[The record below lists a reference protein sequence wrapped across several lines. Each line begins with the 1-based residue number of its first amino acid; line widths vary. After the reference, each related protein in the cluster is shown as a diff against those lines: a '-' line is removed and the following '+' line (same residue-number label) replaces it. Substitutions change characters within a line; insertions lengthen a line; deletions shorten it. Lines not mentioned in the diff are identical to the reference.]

1 MPINFSDE
9 DVNFKKE
16 VREFIN
22 SNLPKELQTKISN
35 GGSANKEETIAWQK
49 ALNKKKWFAP
59 GWPKE
64 YGGSEMSV
72 MRKYILDLELSLA
85 DTPTLIPFG
94 VTMIA
99 PVLIE
104 FGTKKQKD
112 YFLPKILESDH
123 WWCQGYSE
131 PNSGSDLA
139 SLSTKAVLENDMYII
154 NGTKTWTTLAQYAD
168 WMFCLVRTS
177 TEGKPQEGISFIMID
192 MKSKGISVDPII
204 TIDGS
209 HEINTVYLENVMVP
223 KENLIYEVNKGWS
236 VAKFLLSHERT
247 TIAAVGRSKS
257 ALRKLKEIAAIEYDN
272 DERPLINDRRF
283 RDQLTTLEMD
293 LKALEYT
300 ELRIL
305 SKESQGTAPG
315 PEASLLKIQGSE
327 IQQRITELTL
337 NAVGYQGLIHN
348 EENINYDRLNDFSV
362 VPDYAENAASNYLN
376 KRKTTIYGGSNE
388 IQKNIL
394 SKMVLGL

>member
-1 MPINFSDE
+1 MNIKFSDE

-16 VREFIN
+16 VREVIN

-139 SLSTKAVLENDMYII
+139 SLSAKAVLENDMYII
-154 NGTKTWTTLAQYAD
+154 NGTKTWTTLAQFAD

-177 TEGKPQEGISFIMID
+177 TKGKPQEGISFIMID

-204 TIDGS
+204 TLDGS
-209 HEINTVYLENVMVP
+209 HEINTVYLENVKVP

-247 TIAAVGRSKS
+247 SIAAVGRSKS

-272 DERPLINDRRF
+272 DEKPLINDRRF

-348 EENINYDRLNDFSV
+348 GENINYDRLNDFSV

>member
-1 MPINFSDE
+1 MNINFSDE

-35 GGSANKEETIAWQK
+35 GGSASKEETIAWQK

-154 NGTKTWTTLAQYAD
+154 NGTKTWTTLAQFAD

-177 TEGKPQEGISFIMID
+177 TKGKPQEGISFIMID

-204 TIDGS
+204 TLDGS
-209 HEINTVYLENVMVP
+209 HEINTVYLENVKVP

-247 TIAAVGRSKS
+247 SIAAVGRSKS

-272 DERPLINDRRF
+272 DEKPLINDRRF

-348 EENINYDRLNDFSV
+348 GENINYDRLNDFSV

>member
-1 MPINFSDE
+1 M
-9 DVNFKKE
+9 
-16 VREFIN
+16 
-22 SNLPKELQTKISN
+22 
-35 GGSANKEETIAWQK
+35 
-49 ALNKKKWFAP
+49 
-59 GWPKE
+59 
-64 YGGSEMSV
+64 
-72 MRKYILDLELSLA
+72 
-85 DTPTLIPFG
+85 
-94 VTMIA
+94 
-99 PVLIE
+99 
-104 FGTKKQKD
+104 
-112 YFLPKILESDH
+112 
-123 WWCQGYSE
+123 
-131 PNSGSDLA
+131 
-139 SLSTKAVLENDMYII
+139 
-154 NGTKTWTTLAQYAD
+154 AQFAD
-168 WMFCLVRTS
+168 WIFCLVRTNK
-177 TEGKPQEGISFIMID
+177 EGKQQEGISFIMID

-247 TIAAVGRSKS
+247 SIAAIGRSKS

-272 DERPLINDRRF
+272 DEKPLINDRRF

-293 LKALEYT
+293 LKSLEYT

>member
-1 MPINFSDE
+1 MNINFSDE
-9 DVNFKKE
+9 DVTFKKE

-35 GGSANKEETIAWQK
+35 GGSASKEETIAWQK

-72 MRKYILDLELSLA
+72 MKKYILDLELSLA

-112 YFLPKILESDH
+112 FFLPKILKSDH

-139 SLSTKAVLENDMYII
+139 SLSTKAVLENDTYII

-177 TEGKPQEGISFIMID
+177 TKGKPQEGISFIMID

-223 KENLIYEVNKGWS
+223 KENLIYEVNKG
-236 VAKFLLSHERT
+236 
-247 TIAAVGRSKS
+247 
-257 ALRKLKEIAAIEYDN
+257 
-272 DERPLINDRRF
+272 IN
-283 RDQLTTLEMD
+283 
-293 LKALEYT
+293 
-300 ELRIL
+300 
-305 SKESQGTAPG
+305 
-315 PEASLLKIQGSE
+315 
-327 IQQRITELTL
+327 
-337 NAVGYQGLIHN
+337 
-348 EENINYDRLNDFSV
+348 
-362 VPDYAENAASNYLN
+362 SNYS
-376 KRKTTIYGGSNE
+376 R
-388 IQKNIL
+388 L
-394 SKMVLGL
+394 SSIVNT